1 MKRPPFPPE
10 PGDEDPSG
18 RVMRDE
24 RGNAVWQW
32 KGDES
37 VDERLAHAKL
47 SLMDADG
54 QPLEA
59 VDYDKRRENGFNPYE
74 GAVVERKRGPKDL
87 RALSEWIALKKKRG
101 EFTPR

>member
-1 MKRPPFPPE
+1 
-10 PGDEDPSG
+10 
-18 RVMRDE
+18 MRDE